1 VVVGSIGDLNTWHC
15 SGAIIPTPGPHQFV
29 WPDAANACCR
39 LFHFPYQSG
48 GANIMRLPG
57 DSNEGAPLWVVIALL
72 VIFGIAMFLS
82 GYLVGT
88 RSLL

>member
-1 VVVGSIGDLNTWHC
+1 
-15 SGAIIPTPGPHQFV
+15 
-29 WPDAANACCR
+29 
-39 LFHFPYQSG
+39 
-48 GANIMRLPG
+48 MKLPG

-88 RSLL
+88 RSWI